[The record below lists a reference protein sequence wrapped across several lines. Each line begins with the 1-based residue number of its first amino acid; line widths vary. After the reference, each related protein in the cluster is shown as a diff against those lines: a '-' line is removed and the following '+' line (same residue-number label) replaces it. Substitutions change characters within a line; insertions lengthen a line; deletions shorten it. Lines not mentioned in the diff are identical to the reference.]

1 MSAPP
6 APAVVVGA
14 ESRLIMSAERE
25 REMYQRRMPKQATE
39 TMVLPGAGSHDQASK
54 GSKGSDDHVNDPTG
68 EGDGD
73 HFTESDDE
81 VESP

>member
-1 MSAPP
+1 
-6 APAVVVGA
+6 
-14 ESRLIMSAERE
+14 
-25 REMYQRRMPKQATE
+25 MYQRRMPKQATE
-39 TMVLPGAGSHDQASK
+39 TMVLPGAGNHDQASK